1 MAKTIAN
8 ERRTV
13 NGGQLLAEA
22 LEAGYAALQQTIV
35 ARLTL
40 LLAQAVRQLLGRDYH
55 ERRSSVAPGEEQA
68 GYCQRCGTQQCC
80 RFSRNGHRFRW
91 LTTRWGSFRIGLPRV
106 LCECGGSVRLPL
118 DGLLRPYQRT
128 TDAVDAQVQQWHEL
142 GLSLRQLQQAVAKS
156 YVGPLA
162 LAPLLERVAQ
172 LPSPLEPAET
182 DAPPEVPLIVQVDAV
197 WVTQLRPTGRGCRDR
212 RGRLQQV
219 KGRVKRPVLLAL
231 GVWPA
236 EDRAELLAC
245 QLADSEDEAAWL
257 AFLSELEARGMRGE
271 QGLELIIHDGG
282 RGLCAALAVVHFD
295 AAQQRCLFHK
305 IRNIARTLVLP
316 DDLSRPQKRQR
327 RKAILQ
333 DFRAIWHAKDYET
346 MLRRYLTVV
355 RTYRHSQPAAVATLR
370 RDFRATLTFYQ
381 LEADHPMWQ
390 RRHLRTT
397 SRLERFNRRVRRR
410 ARLANAYHSDA
421 GIMRMVVQEARLFGH
436 QQAA

>member
-13 NGGQLLAEA
+13 NGRELLAEA
-22 LEAGYAALQQTIV
+22 LEAGYEALQQTIV

-40 LLAQAVRQLLGRDYH
+40 LLAQAVTQLLGRDYH
-55 ERRSSVAPGEEQA
+55 ERRSGVARSEEQA

-91 LTTRWGSFRIGLPRV
+91 LTTRWGSLRIGLPRV

-118 DGLLRPYQRT
+118 EGLIRPYQRT
-128 TDAVDAQVQQWHEL
+128 TDAVDEQIQQWHEL
-142 GLSLRQLQQAVAKS
+142 GLSLRHLQQEVAKS

-162 LAPLLERVAQ
+162 LATLLERVAQ
-172 LPSPLEPAET
+172 LPSSVEPVET
-182 DAPPEVPLIVQVDAV
+182 DEPRDVPPIVQVDAV
-197 WVTQLRPTGRGCRDR
+197 WITQLRPTGRWRRDR
-212 RGRLQQV
+212 RGRLRQV
-219 KGRVKRPVLLAL
+219 KGRIKRPVLLAL
-231 GVWPA
+231 GVWP
-236 EDRAELLAC
+236 EEERCELLAC
-245 QLADSEDEAAWL
+245 QLAEREDEAAWL
-257 AFLSELEARGMRGE
+257 AFLSKLEARGIRGE
-271 QGLELIIHDGG
+271 QGLELIMHDGG

-305 IRNIARTLVLP
+305 IRNIAHALVLP
-316 DDLSRPQKRQR
+316 EGLSRQQQRQR
-327 RKAILQ
+327 RKAMLKE
-333 DFRAIWHAKDYET
+333 FRAIWQAKRYDT

-370 RDFRATLTFYQ
+370 RDFRATLTFYH
-381 LEADHPMWQ
+381 LEANHPTWA

-421 GIMRMVVQEARLFGH
+421 GILRMVVQEARLFGH